1 MNGRGVI
8 SPMAKRQANGVSS
21 HNGHT
26 STRISLSPH
35 TCRQYT
41 ATDPPTDEECTEWN
55 VTLSYLNYAINSCS
69 ASGRFSHLRCPVA
82 KVIADEFGVYSLWT
96 NQLHLDPIL
105 VMCYCQ
111 PLCNR
116 NGGSLRARAHTHPY
130 IHPEAREGLVWRK
143 NSQSTRTATIYGCH
157 VESKAKYSTVLY
169 TYPNVVLK

>member
-1 MNGRGVI
+1 M
-8 SPMAKRQANGVSS
+8 VSAPTTVTHQRAYRCHHIHAGS
-21 HNGHT
+21 TLPLIHLRMKSARSGT
-26 STRISLSPH
+26 SR
-35 TCRQYT
+35 YT
-41 ATDPPTDEECTEWN
+41 PC
-55 VTLSYLNYAINSCS
+55 TLSYLNYAINSCS

-105 VMCYCQ
+105 VVCYCQ

-157 VESKAKYSTVLY
+157 VESKAKYCTVLY